1 MPLALNDRGHTVKTA
16 CDGTELV
23 HQAGVV
29 PAEQRTA
36 DAIPSGFPHDLLVA
50 RALPGALV
58 IMPLEAGGP
67 AVGLARRFENG
78 RALRAEI
85 ETFVEL
91 AVNIH
96 GLDQGKVEHGVAAV
110 AAPGLAAYFRR
121 ELIAHAPEQ
130 SVGLSHQ
137 FFIRQKHGVQSG
149 ILHMRIFHAAARRR
163 GTDNTCRRTETHG
176 GMFHS
181 DDRGAEG
188 FRPGFTLL
196 QW

>member
-1 MPLALNDRGHTVKTA
+1 MSLALNDRGHTVKTA

-50 RALPGALV
+50 RAQPGARG
-58 IMPLEAGGP
+58 IKPREAGGP
-67 AVGLARRFENG
+67 AGG